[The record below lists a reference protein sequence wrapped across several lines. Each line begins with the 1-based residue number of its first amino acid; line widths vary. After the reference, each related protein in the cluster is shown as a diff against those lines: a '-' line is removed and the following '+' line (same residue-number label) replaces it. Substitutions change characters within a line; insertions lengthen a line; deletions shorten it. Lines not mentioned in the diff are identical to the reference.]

1 MVVKIS
7 VRNLIEFVMRS
18 GDIDNT
24 FRDNARLIEGIR
36 AHQKIQSSFGDNY
49 KKEVSLKN
57 STTISFVTFNV
68 FGRADGLI
76 KDGSDFIIDEIKS
89 TARDLSD
96 IDDTNKLHWAQGM
109 CYAYFYAL
117 DKKLSKIFI
126 TLTYVSVED
135 YSTKIFKKEFSIE
148 DLHKFYMN
156 LLENYL
162 KFSEIL
168 AKNIE
173 KRNESIKIL
182 DFPYKDYRKGQR
194 KMCLA
199 VYKSILD
206 SKNLF
211 VDAPTGIGKT
221 ISTVFPSVKSMGE
234 DLSDKIFYLTSKNTQ
249 GKEAMKAIKILRE
262 KGLFIKAL
270 NITSKEKI
278 CLNDEVKCNP
288 IDCPFA
294 KGHFDRVNDGILDII
309 SNEEII
315 DFDKVISYAEKYRI
329 CPFEFELDIS
339 NYVDFVVCDYN
350 YVFDPNIYL
359 KRFFDEISSRY
370 IFLVD
375 ESHNLLER
383 AREMYSFTFSKN
395 RFTDLL
401 EILKEKKYKKISKI
415 IREIID
421 KFDELYNKHGKKL
434 YYYQENLIDD
444 FDEYLQKLIKP
455 LQRFLVEEK
464 NDPNY
469 EDLLNLFFDINK
481 YFKISDYYTKGFYSI
496 ISFDEENQTIIFQIK
511 CIDPSE
517 VLDNKYKFA
526 RTVVFFSAT
535 LSPITYFMRILGA
548 ENSLKLRLDM
558 PFPENNFAIFSREIS
573 TRYKDRN
580 RNLEQIST
588 SINEFINSKKGN
600 YFIFFPS
607 YAYLEEVYNDYKQKF
622 DDEILLQD
630 RSMSE
635 KDIKKFIKNFDE
647 KSAKTAFL
655 VLGGVFSEGIDLLG
669 EKLIGAMII
678 SVGMPK
684 VSSLRNLIK
693 EHFDKLGYSGFDYS
707 YTYPGINKVFQAA
720 GRVIRSENDRGI
732 IYLLDDRFTSRK
744 YQLLYPKHW
753 RKKEIKI
760 VNTGSLLKEEAN
772 NFWEENI
779 EKKTNLPS

>member
-57 STTISFVTFNV
+57 STTISSVTFNV

-76 KDGSDFIIDEIKS
+76 KDGSDYIIDEIKS

-117 DKKLSKIFI
+117 DKKLSKIYI
-126 TLTYVSVED
+126 NLTYVSVED

-173 KRNESIKIL
+173 KRNESIKVL

-294 KGHFDRVNDGILDII
+294 KGHFDRVNEGLLDII

-315 DFDKVISYAEKYRI
+315 DFDKVTSYAEKYRI
-329 CPFEFELDIS
+329 CSFEFELDIS
-339 NYVDFVVCDYN
+339 NYVDFIICDYN

-370 IFLVD
+370 IFLLD

-383 AREMYSFTFSKN
+383 SREMYSFTFSKN
-395 RFTDLL
+395 SFTDLL
-401 EILKEKKYKKISKI
+401 SKLKGKKYKKISKI
-415 IREIID
+415 FNEIID

-434 YYYQENLIDD
+434 YYFQENLIDD

-455 LQRFLVEEK
+455 LQRFLV
-464 NDPNY
+464 
-469 EDLLNLFFDINK
+469 
-481 YFKISDYYTKGFYSI
+481 
-496 ISFDEENQTIIFQIK
+496 
-511 CIDPSE
+511 
-517 VLDNKYKFA
+517 
-526 RTVVFFSAT
+526 
-535 LSPITYFMRILGA
+535 
-548 ENSLKLRLDM
+548 
-558 PFPENNFAIFSREIS
+558 
-573 TRYKDRN
+573 
-580 RNLEQIST
+580 
-588 SINEFINSKKGN
+588 
-600 YFIFFPS
+600 
-607 YAYLEEVYNDYKQKF
+607 
-622 DDEILLQD
+622 
-630 RSMSE
+630 
-635 KDIKKFIKNFDE
+635 
-647 KSAKTAFL
+647 
-655 VLGGVFSEGIDLLG
+655 
-669 EKLIGAMII
+669 
-678 SVGMPK
+678 
-684 VSSLRNLIK
+684 
-693 EHFDKLGYSGFDYS
+693 
-707 YTYPGINKVFQAA
+707 
-720 GRVIRSENDRGI
+720 
-732 IYLLDDRFTSRK
+732 
-744 YQLLYPKHW
+744 
-753 RKKEIKI
+753 
-760 VNTGSLLKEEAN
+760 
-772 NFWEENI
+772 
-779 EKKTNLPS
+779 